1 MFIYGHCRTALIR
14 EKGHPNQVLS
24 LESHPI
30 CTSLNIHSPFS
41 VLSPNPPA
49 LGPHRDSE
57 TLWCW
62 SPVQLGLWGEDGNS
76 SWRSP
81 VPAASS
87 PLGTAGG
94 SVPTLGQLQALVPI
108 PSRVWLQVIAPA
120 APGSPG
126 LVLQTGNK
134 SPRRS
139 SHKVSI
145 QAPPRGSRSR
155 PQILVLVSPHTKAPL
170 VFCSGCS
177 EL

>member
-76 SWRSP
+76 FWRSP
-81 VPAASS
+81 VPAVSS

-94 SVPTLGQLQALVPI
+94 SVPTLGQPQALGPH
-108 PSRVWLQVIAPA
+108 PQQGL
-120 APGSPG
+120 APGYRSCCSW
-126 LVLQTGNK
+126 Q
-134 SPRRS
+134 PRAGFTDG
-139 SHKVSI
+139 
-145 QAPPRGSRSR
+145 Q
-155 PQILVLVSPHTKAPL
+155 
-170 VFCSGCS
+170 
-177 EL
+177 